1 MASSEHRQ
9 RIRPDLVGRVAV
21 GGDAIRPD
29 EHDVDLAEAHEMA
42 GRNIRDERVRYPGL
56 GELPGRETGALEV
69 RPALV
74 DPDPDVPLCVVGRLD
89 DPKGRPELAA
99 GERSGVAMSEDPER
113 PELLHGQGGQAE
125 FGEPPVVGGGLAD
138 DGVRLGAERDGDDA
152 TVVDEVTDG
161 LEAGHHA
168 IDRPAEVDR
177 GRTGRAERCRSCPGD
192 CPASEG
198 QGLLGSLGR

>member
-1 MASSEHRQ
+1 MVG
-9 RIRPDLVGRVAV
+9 PDGEGRAADHGHVRAKPQCSVTQAIQLVNG
-21 GGDAIRPD
+21 
-29 EHDVDLAEAHEMA
+29 
-42 GRNIRDERVRYPGL
+42 
-56 GELPGRETGALEV
+56 
-69 RPALV
+69 
-74 DPDPDVPLCVVGRLD
+74 
-89 DPKGRPELAA
+89 
-99 GERSGVAMSEDPER
+99 

-177 GRTGRAERCRSCPGD
+177 GRTGRAERCRSCPED